1 MLSVKYTTLNLYRLM
16 KPDSKLFNK
25 KDTIKVSFPFTVT
38 AEIINKLIK
47 QNEKES
53 IPFGLY
59 I

>member
-1 MLSVKYTTLNLYRLM
+1 M